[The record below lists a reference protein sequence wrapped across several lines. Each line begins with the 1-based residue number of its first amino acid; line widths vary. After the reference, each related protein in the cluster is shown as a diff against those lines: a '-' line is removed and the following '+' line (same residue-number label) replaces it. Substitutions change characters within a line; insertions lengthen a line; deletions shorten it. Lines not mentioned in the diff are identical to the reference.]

1 MVDVFPNSNLATASQ
16 PWGREVQKRL
26 ANLESQF
33 ALQRTNSATIDA
45 QLQSSYRRID
55 TTLNG
60 IVGLGASGSGYTINA
75 DNINGGTI
83 TGTTLQTSA
92 TGQRVVVSN
101 LDEIKFYD
109 DSGTLSLTM
118 EGTGTLGDSAFV
130 MYSKSLLNTALGT
143 PGSSII
149 IADSQVSISSH
160 DPDSWDPEEESG
172 VGSALYLDGLGEI
185 LLAGDVEIKIRAPLI
200 ELDGPVSTT
209 GEIDAGG
216 NVFGATLTAKS
227 NGAISGGSLYTSGQV
242 NADGNVFGAT
252 LTAKDNGG
260 IFGGSVSVSGAISG
274 GAISGTGIRSSGV
287 LGRTELA
294 TGDITGASINS
305 NGNIFRTGSSIR
317 FKTDISN
324 LEVSYDSIINA
335 PNPKTFRMKDE
346 VFGSQE
352 EGITPNENARYYAGF
367 IAEDFVDTDLSIFVS
382 NDRKDGQVIPSGF
395 YYAEFTSVLLLAI
408 KHQDNL
414 IKTLTDRI
422 ETLEKGA

>member
-33 ALQRTNSATIDA
+33 ALQRTNSATVDA

-55 TTLNG
+55 NTLNG
-60 IVGLGASGSGYTINA
+60 IVGLGSSGSGYTINA

-92 TGQRVVVSN
+92 SGQRVVVSN
-101 LDEIKFYD
+101 LDQIKFYD
-109 DSGTLSLTM
+109 STGTLSGTM
-118 EGTGTLGDSAFV
+118 EGTAAIGESALSI
-130 MYSKSLLNTALGT
+130 YSKSVLNTSVGA
-143 PGSSII
+143 PGSMLVMNDNTFSLT
-149 IADSQVSISSH
+149 VSS
-160 DPDSWDPEEESG
+160 PGELGG
-172 VGSALYLDGLGEI
+172 VF
-185 LLAGDVEIKIRAPLI
+185 LI
-200 ELDGPVSTT
+200 DDT
-209 GEIDAGG
+209 GEAVLASDTSIRLTSESIDLNG
-216 NVFGATLTAKS
+216 FIIDS
-227 NGAISGGSLYTSGQV
+227 NGDFDIGDLGDISVTSIYSSGQI
-242 NADGNVFGAT
+242 NSDGNVFGAT
-252 LTAKDNGG
+252 LTAKNNGG

-274 GAISGTGIRSSGV
+274 GAISGTSIRSSGV

-414 IKTLTDRI
+414 INTLTDRI